1 MECMKE
7 KILNTAIKLFKEKDF
22 GKVSIDEI
30 CDECGV
36 TKGSF
41 YHHYKSKND
50 LLISYYNTL
59 IKKDTYT
66 IMNEIITIDSTYE
79 QLWKAIELYFIES
92 MLEIGPN
99 LFKNVIITD
108 ILERNEVI
116 HLYIDSNER
125 LKEYFELL
133 IKLIVKGQHNGEIR
147 NSFSSDELLSS
158 YFAGVLGIFVKWSSS
173 GGTFDEKAE
182 LRKLFEIIFKP

>member
-7 KILNTAIKLFKEKDF
+7 KILNQAIKMFKEKGF

-50 LLISYYNTL
+50 LLTNYYNAV
-59 IKKDTYT
+59 IKKDTYA
-66 IMNEIITIDSTYE
+66 IMNEIITIDSAYE

-92 MLEIGPN
+92 VLEIGPS

-108 ILERNEVI
+108 ILEGKEVI
-116 HLYIDSNER
+116 HLYIDNNER
-125 LKEYFELL
+125 LKEYLELL

-147 NSFSSDELLSS
+147 NSFGSEELLSS
-158 YFAGVLGIFVKWSSS
+158 YFAGVVGIFVKWSSC
-173 GGTFDEKAE
+173 GGIFDEKVE
-182 LRKLFEIIFKP
+182 LKKLFDIIFKP

>member
-7 KILNTAIKLFKEKDF
+7 KILNTAIKMFKEKDF

-30 CDECGV
+30 CDKCGV

-50 LLISYYNTL
+50 LLINYYNTL
-59 IKKDTYT
+59 KKDTYT

-79 QLWKAIELYFIES
+79 QLWKAIEVYFIES
-92 MLEIGPN
+92 ILEIGPK

-108 ILERNEVI
+108 ILEGNKVI
-116 HLYIDSNER
+116 HPYIDCNER
-125 LKEYFELL
+125 VQEYFELL
-133 IKLIVKGQHNGEIR
+133 IKLIKKGQHNGQIR
-147 NSFSSDELLSS
+147 SSFDSKVLLSS
-158 YFAGVLGIFVKWSSS
+158 YFAGLFGIFVKWSAC
-173 GGTFDEKAE
+173 GGTFDEKEE
-182 LRKLFEIIFKP
+182 LKKLFDIVFKP

>member
-7 KILNTAIKLFKEKDF
+7 KILNQAIKMFKEKGF
-22 GKVSIDEI
+22 SKVSIDEI

-50 LLISYYNTL
+50 LLINYYNTL
-59 IKKDTYT
+59 IKKDTYA
-66 IMNEIITIDSTYE
+66 IMNEIITIDSAYE
-79 QLWKAIELYFIES
+79 QLWKAIELYFIERI
-92 MLEIGPN
+92 LEIGPN

-108 ILERNEVI
+108 ILEGNEVI
-116 HLYIDSNER
+116 HLYIDSNGR
-125 LKEYFELL
+125 LKEYLDLL

-147 NSFSSDELLSS
+147 NSFDSEELLSS
-158 YFAGVLGIFVKWSSS
+158 YFAGVLGIFVKWSSL
-173 GGTFDEKAE
+173 GGTFDGKAE
-182 LRKLFEIIFKP
+182 LKKLFGIIFKP

>member
-7 KILNTAIKLFKEKDF
+7 KILNQAIKMFKEKDF

-59 IKKDTYT
+59 IKK
-66 IMNEIITIDSTYE
+66 
-79 QLWKAIELYFIES
+79 
-92 MLEIGPN
+92 
-99 LFKNVIITD
+99 
-108 ILERNEVI
+108 ILI
-116 HLYIDSNER
+116 PL
-125 LKEYFELL
+125 
-133 IKLIVKGQHNGEIR
+133 
-147 NSFSSDELLSS
+147 
-158 YFAGVLGIFVKWSSS
+158 
-173 GGTFDEKAE
+173 
-182 LRKLFEIIFKP
+182 